1 MAISRAKTSIATAC
15 CSFSSVSQTWLSG
28 MGISRKF
35 RLRCKMV
42 ALLANRS
49 FAVVICCGAAIEESV
64 YYSAGV
70 KQLRNETEMGTLLG
84 HRQRTRRRG
93 IEVGPLGRY
102 EGATSVG
109 QNQNQMCFALMPSSP
124 KDRQCFPLKRVL
136 RASNPHL
143 LR

>member
-1 MAISRAKTSIATAC
+1 M
-15 CSFSSVSQTWLSG
+15 
-28 MGISRKF
+28 SRKF

-42 ALLANRS
+42 ALLTNRS

-70 KQLRNETEMGTLLG
+70 KQLRNETEISTLLG
-84 HRQRTRRRG
+84 HRQRTRPGG

-109 QNQNQMCFALMPSSP
+109 QNQNQMWFALMPSSP